1 MLDRPQNQNNPPSL
15 SLTTLSPPTRWYHLS
30 NLPCNFHFHRRFP
43 CNPSKNPFSP
53 VVGPLEWL
61 LQCEKWTRRSE
72 LLRESGRDAEGGLN
86 RVKKSIINFDQQIW
100 LWKSKM
106 MVQFRVSLRVAAL
119 GLAIVIAS
127 SLPPARASP
136 GDTTSAGSLKSDDH
150 LQGKPQ
156 EPEQQDQSLG
166 QSPEM
171 KSCPRMMRQIFDG
184 YAPIGKLVLC
194 WHGGRGRRT
203 QLEMVT
209 HKMRGWDWWLVDE
222 CVLFN
227 MIKFFSCY

>member
-15 SLTTLSPPTRWYHLS
+15 SLSPPTRWYHLS

-61 LQCEKWTRRSE
+61 LSCEKWTLRSE
-72 LLRESGRDAEGGLN
+72 LRKESGRDAEGGLN
-86 RVKKSIINFDQQIW
+86 RVKKSKINFEIW

-106 MVQFRVSLRVAAL
+106 MVQFRWPKVSLRVAAL

-127 SLPPARASP
+127 GLPPAR
-136 GDTTSAGSLKSDDH
+136 GDSSSAGGLKSDDH
-150 LQGKPQ
+150 LQDKPQ
-156 EPEQQDQSLG
+156 EQQQDQSLG

-184 YAPIGKLVLC
+184 YAPIGKLVLR
-194 WHGGRGRRT
+194 WQGAKDTAGDGGHIKWGGGT
-203 QLEMVT
+203 GALWT
-209 HKMRGWDWWLVDE
+209 N
-222 CVLFN
+222 VLN